1 MSTTFLPANSVADF
15 IGMQIEK
22 LGKLQSEVA
31 KEAGFDK
38 PNLITMIKQG
48 KTKLPLAK
56 IGLMARSLEVDPI
69 YMFALCMNEYMPE
82 TWEAIESLKDQPL
95 LTKNEVE
102 IIKAVRA
109 AGTPTTLLGPSDH
122 GNLVRA
128 IQTVYK

>member
-1 MSTTFLPANSVADF
+1 MSAFIPASSVADF
-15 IGMQIEK
+15 VSMQIEK

-48 KTKLPLAK
+48 KTKVPLAK

-69 YMFALCMNEYMPE
+69 YLFALCMNEYMPD
-82 TWEAIESLKDQPL
+82 TWAAIESLSSQPI
-95 LTKNEVE
+95 LTKNELE

-109 AGTPTTLLGPSDH
+109 AGTPAALLGPSDH

-128 IQTVYK
+128 IQMVYK